1 MYRWAALLGAV
12 VFLCAPAPVAR
23 MTAELGPAV
32 VTAAVGD
39 LAEEP
44 AKDSIQ
50 DPAVPETDPAAPD
63 TGAALA
69 ALYSDAGQIADWA
82 RSPVLSAHEAGLL
95 IGSGGRFRPLAPVT
109 RAELAMILSRLDE
122 TLTRSFVALGDVP
135 EGAWYRDAALYAAET
150 GLLDAPGGAFRP
162 QHAATRE
169 EVAAAVA
176 RLYGLDTKAAQDAQA
191 AGAFTVGDLTYAAAA
206 YRPYIAAVF
215 YEGIMVGNGVNFR
228 PKSSIT
234 RQEMAKV
241 LGTLLT

>member
-1 MYRWAALLGAV
+1 MMYRWAALLGAV
-12 VFLCAPAPVAR
+12 VFLCAFAPVAR
-23 MTAELGPAV
+23 MTAAPGPAAESG
-32 VTAAVGD
+32 AAGD
-39 LAEEP
+39 IAEDP
-44 AKDSIQ
+44 AGDPAQ
-50 DPAVPETDPAAPD
+50 DPAAPAPD

-82 RSPVLSAHEAGLL
+82 RGPVLGAHEAGLL

-109 RAELAMILSRLDE
+109 RAELATILSRLDG
-122 TLTRSFVALGDVP
+122 TLTRTPVALTDVP
-135 EGAWYRDAALYAAET
+135 EGVWYRDAALYAAEA
-150 GLLDAPGGAFRP
+150 GLLDAPGGALRP

-176 RLYGLDTKAAQDAQA
+176 RLYGLDTKAAQDALA
-191 AGAFTVGDLTYAAAA
+191 AGAFAVADLTYAAAS

-241 LGTLLT
+241 LGALLA